1 METGC
6 GGRSAMRVR
15 VLVGVGRA
23 PSATQHYAMIGPLE
37 VPNGAR
43 RSDAGGCVERCD
55 AIALPPCLTHASP
68 GLKSEAATLHFLVLG
83 EADDDAQAA
92 REDSIGV
99 GVGFWELTP
108 MLVNEFLADGAAVSE
123 LYVEREGVRGEGG
136 GGRGRHEGNR

>member
-1 METGC
+1 M
-6 GGRSAMRVR
+6 
-15 VLVGVGRA
+15 
-23 PSATQHYAMIGPLE
+23 
-37 VPNGAR
+37 
-43 RSDAGGCVERCD
+43 ERCD

-99 GVGFWELTP
+99 GIGFWELTP

-123 LYVEREGVRGEGG
+123 CCVERE
-136 GGRGRHEGNR
+136 